1 MKISVSTLN
10 ILKNFSKINPG
21 ITVQEGN
28 VIKTISPS
36 SNILAKAT
44 VETSFSKKFSIYNI
58 DRFLATVSLF
68 DDAEY
73 DFKDSYVEVSSGDRK
88 TKYVYAEE
96 SLIKKA
102 PENIKFPEAD
112 VSFELTEDNL
122 KAVEKAA
129 AVLGLP
135 NLVVS
140 GKNGVLSVQAIDV
153 KNDGGDCYE
162 LNIGETDKTFRAV
175 FKVENIKVLPGS
187 YKVDISSKGISRFTG
202 SQAEYYIA
210 VEQNSTF

>member
-10 ILKNFSKINPG
+10 ILKNFSKINPS
-21 ITVQEGN
+21 IVVSEGN
-28 VIKTISPS
+28 VLRTISPS

-44 VETSFSKKFSIYNI
+44 VETSFSKKFAIYSI
-58 DRFLATVSLF
+58 DRFLATASLF

-73 DFKDSYVEVSSGDRK
+73 DFKDSFVEISSGDRK

-102 PENIKFPEAD
+102 PENIKFPAED
-112 VSFELTEDNL
+112 VSFELSEENL
-122 KAVEKAA
+122 KSVEKAA
-129 AVLGLP
+129 AVLQLP
-135 NLVVS
+135 NLVVT
-140 GKNGVLSVQAIDV
+140 GKDDKLFVQAIDV

-162 LNIGETDKTFRAV
+162 IAIGETDKTFRAV
-175 FKVENIKVLPGS
+175 FKVENIKILPGA
-187 YKVDISSKGISRFTG
+187 YKVDISSKGISRFSG
-202 SQAEYYIA
+202 SLAEYYIA